1 MKPQPQTWTHLADFK
16 AVGSRRAEVLVVSRD
31 PEFLNELGAILH
43 HRFRVRTAESARL
56 IGQPS
61 AAARW
66 LAIIDTASPADARAD
81 VALLQ
86 EQHPL
91 APIIVI
97 THSPWQWS
105 AALARGDIIAAVARE
120 ELRSARLTDALSA
133 AERRLAG
140 EHGVPAAAR
149 PRATLTR
156 SALPLLGLVLL
167 DIVFAVWCLLGGPE
181 SNRGLRGLLLGAS
194 AVATLL
200 LPMSLYYLRRAREL
214 LAAVAAA
221 QCQAANILSS
231 MREGFFLIRRD
242 LRLGASCSG
251 ALTELLRLSA
261 PGGRRIEDVLQPLLD
276 PQTLAAALTFL
287 RLLCKDEAD
296 EQAIESINPLS
307 QVEVSFADGH
317 GGSEVRHLSFAF
329 RRVHGTDAAG
339 DCIVG
344 VVEDVTDR
352 VLLAREL
359 DRTTADSDSQAGL
372 LLQQLRLEPL
382 ELQAFLDSADVAF
395 RKSNAM
401 LTAAGIGQQQL
412 QKKLHG
418 VLREL
423 QTVKA
428 EAATLTLTSFTSRL
442 LRIED
447 TLLAL
452 DARASLSGND
462 FLPVVVGLD
471 ELISHAAAT
480 RAIQAH
486 IASLQAPPRAAAAM
500 PLAARASRDTSSA
513 GGPALSE
520 RS

>member
-1 MKPQPQTWTHLADFK
+1 MKPRPQNWTHFADFK
-16 AVGSRRAEVLVVSRD
+16 AVRSRRVEVLVVSRD
-31 PEFLNELGAILH
+31 RDFLYELGAILEQ
-43 HRFRVRTAESARL
+43 RFRVRTAESARL
-56 IGQPS
+56 IGLPS

-105 AALARGDIIAAVARE
+105 AALARGDIIAAVAR
-120 ELRSARLTDALSA
+120 LTDALSA

-140 EHGVPAAAR
+140 EHGPPPAAR
-149 PRATLTR
+149 SGATLTR

-167 DIVFAVWCLLGGPE
+167 DIVFAIWCLLGGPE

-214 LAAVAAA
+214 LAAAAAA
-221 QCQAANILSS
+221 QSQAANILSS

-276 PQTLAAALTFL
+276 PQTLSAALTFL
-287 RLLCKDEAD
+287 RLLWKDEAD

-317 GGSEVRHLSFAF
+317 GGSELRHLSFAF

-382 ELQAFLDSADVAF
+382 ELQAFLDDADVAF

-401 LTAAGIGQQQL
+401 LTAPGIGQQQL

-428 EAATLTLTSFTSRL
+428 EAASLTLTSFTSRL

-447 TLLAL
+447 ILLAL

-486 IASLQAPPRAAAAM
+486 IASLQAPPRAAAPM
-500 PLAARASRDTSSA
+500 PPTARASRDTSSA
-513 GGPALSE
+513 AGPALSE